1 MNPKLYNSKCST
13 RYKYIHTCDLLHIS
27 NSGGAWRYVASGEAD
42 RELSSQADVNFMQD
56 GGRHK
61 VLIRGGSKA
70 PQMSVK
76 TVCTCQKT

>member
-1 MNPKLYNSKCST
+1 MAA
-13 RYKYIHTCDLLHIS
+13 R
-27 NSGGAWRYVASGEAD
+27 GGTYVASGEAD